1 MADQVSHPPRLSD
14 LQASIARAQL
24 DAKMTILEQ
33 MNERLTLQLQS
44 IFDGIAR
51 GGQVELVYPDGE
63 VVLITKAR
71 PRKTGEGG
79 E

>member
-1 MADQVSHPPRLSD
+1 MADQVSHPERVSD
-14 LQASIARAQL
+14 LQERVAKAQV
-24 DAKMTILEQ
+24 DAKMTVLEQ
-33 MNERLTLQLQS
+33 MIDRMHSQLQS